1 MGARVL
7 KLNKVHLFAKKWQK
21 SMFLGLLLRKYF
33 FFVPTSLFTM
43 V

>member
-7 KLNKVHLFAKKWQK
+7 KLNKVHLFAKKMANINVWRSAAPK
-21 SMFLGLLLRKYF
+21 V
-33 FFVPTSLFTM
+33 FFVSTSLFTM